1 MGGEKKHGPLPPALA
16 RLGALLRKEYLQFF
30 RDRSLI
36 YIVLYVFTLEIYM
49 AGTGFNIEV
58 RNYPTA
64 IFDRDRTQWS
74 TQLAEKFRLPYFRV
88 TENLTSE
95 GQMVDLLNRGA
106 VSLVVVIPHGF
117 ARSLMEYN
125 HAAIQVI
132 TDGTLSNTSL
142 LALGYADQ
150 IAQTF
155 AQELGERLGRINPK
169 DERRQPQV
177 VLKPRVFYN
186 PNQKG
191 EWFASL
197 IELFSVITLVSLL
210 LPAAAMVREK
220 EAGTIEQ
227 LLVTPALPV
236 EIMAAKII
244 SMASIVLVASLF
256 SLFLIIFPLFHL
268 PWRGSLTLFFAATA
282 LYVFSATGVGMF
294 IATVCRNLPQTI
306 LLVIMIIAPI
316 LFLSGSWTP
325 IEAMPPLLG
334 YLTYI
339 SPLKHYLSIA
349 YNILLKGAGL
359 RSLWPDFVNLAILGC
374 GLFAICAWQFRR
386 HFS

>member
-1 MGGEKKHGPLPPALA
+1 M
-16 RLGALLRKEYLQFF
+16 ALLRKEYLQFF

-36 YIVLYVFTLEIYM
+36 YIVLYVFTLEIYL

-74 TQLAEKFRLPYFRV
+74 LQLAEKFRMPHFRV
-88 TENLTSE
+88 DYLLHSE
-95 GQMVDLLNRGA
+95 AEMVDLLNRGA

-117 ARSLMEYN
+117 AQALLEKNRASVQ
-125 HAAIQVI
+125 AI

-150 IAQTF
+150 MAHIF
-155 AQELGERLGRINPK
+155 ALELGQRLGKINPQ
-169 DERRQPQV
+169 EEHLQPQV
-177 VLKPRVFYN
+177 TMKPQVLYN

-197 IELFSVITLVSLL
+197 IELFSVITLVSIL

-220 EAGTIEQ
+220 EYGTIEQ
-227 LLVTPALPV
+227 LLVTPINPV
-236 EIMAAKII
+236 EIMSAKII
-244 SMASIVLVASLF
+244 SMSSIILTASLA
-256 SLFLIIFPLFHL
+256 SLFLIIFPVFNL
-268 PWRGSLTLFFAATA
+268 PWRGSLLLFLGATN
-282 LYVFSATGVGMF
+282 LYVFCATGFGMF
-294 IATVCRNLPQTI
+294 IATICRNLPQTI

-325 IEAMPPLLG
+325 LEAMPPVLG
-334 YLTYI
+334 FITYL
-339 SPLKHYLSIA
+339 SPLKHYLNIA

-359 RSLWPDFVNLAILGC
+359 ANLWQDFLNLNILGF
-374 GLFAICAWQFRR
+374 GLFAICAFQFRR
-386 HFS
+386 HFG

>member
-1 MGGEKKHGPLPPALA
+1 MNKSGIKTAPA
-16 RLGALLRKEYLQFF
+16 RLGALLRKEYLQFW

-36 YIVLYVFTLEIYM
+36 YIVLYVFTLEIYL
-49 AGTGFNIEV
+49 AGNGFNIEV

-74 TQLAEKFRLPYFRV
+74 VQLAEKFRQPYFRV
-88 TENLTSE
+88 TENIADDAA
-95 GQMVDLLNRGA
+95 MVDLLNRGA
-106 VSLVVVIPHGF
+106 VSLAVVIPHGF
-117 ARSLMEYN
+117 ARSLMEKN
-125 HAAIQVI
+125 QAAIQVV

-150 IAQTF
+150 ITQTY
-155 AQELGERLGRINPK
+155 ALELGRRLGRL
-169 DERRQPQV
+169 DSHRERPQV
-177 VLKPRVFYN
+177 ELKTRVLYN
-186 PNQKG
+186 PNQKAQ
-191 EWFASL
+191 WFAGL

-227 LLVTPALPV
+227 LLVTPVRPV

-244 SMASIVLVASLF
+244 SMASIVLAASLC
-256 SLFLIIFPLFHL
+256 SLFLIIFPVFAL
-268 PWRGSLTLFFAATA
+268 PWRGNLGLFLSATA
-282 LYVFSATGVGMF
+282 LYVFSATGVGML
-294 IATVCRNLPQTI
+294 IATICRNLPQTV
-306 LLVIMIIAPI
+306 LFVIMIIGPI

-339 SPLKHYLSIA
+339 SPLKHYLNIA
-349 YNILLKGAGL
+349 YSILLKGAGL
-359 RSLWPDFVNLAILGC
+359 VTLWPDFLQLTILGFV
-374 GLFAICAWQFRR
+374 LFAVSAWQFRR
-386 HFS
+386 KFS

>member
-1 MGGEKKHGPLPPALA
+1 MNQTHRLQATIA
-16 RLGALLRKEYLQFF
+16 RLMALLRKEYLQFF

-36 YIVLYVFTLEIYM
+36 YIVLYVFTLEIYL

-74 TQLAEKFRLPYFRV
+74 LQLAEKFRMPHFRV
-88 TENLTSE
+88 DYLLHSE
-95 GQMVDLLNRGA
+95 AEMVDLLNRGA

-117 ARSLMEYN
+117 AQALLEKNRASVQ
-125 HAAIQVI
+125 AI

-150 IAQTF
+150 MAHIF
-155 AQELGERLGRINPK
+155 ALELGQRLGKINPQ
-169 DERRQPQV
+169 EEHLQPQV
-177 VLKPRVFYN
+177 TMKPQVLYN

-197 IELFSVITLVSLL
+197 IELFSVITLVSIL

-220 EAGTIEQ
+220 EYGTIEQ
-227 LLVTPALPV
+227 LLVTPINPV
-236 EIMAAKII
+236 EIMSAKII
-244 SMASIVLVASLF
+244 SMSSIILTASLA
-256 SLFLIIFPLFHL
+256 SLFLIIFPVFNL
-268 PWRGSLTLFFAATA
+268 PWRGSLLLFLGATN
-282 LYVFSATGVGMF
+282 LYVFCATGFGMF
-294 IATVCRNLPQTI
+294 IATICRNLPQTI

-325 IEAMPPLLG
+325 LEAMPPVLG
-334 YLTYI
+334 FITYL
-339 SPLKHYLSIA
+339 SPLKHYLNIA

-359 RSLWPDFVNLAILGC
+359 ANLWQDFLNLNILGF
-374 GLFAICAWQFRR
+374 GLFAICAFQFRR
-386 HFS
+386 HFG

>member
-1 MGGEKKHGPLPPALA
+1 MNKAGFKKAPA
-16 RLGALLRKEYLQFF
+16 RLGALLRKEYLQFW

-49 AGTGFNIEV
+49 AGNGFNIEV

-74 TQLAEKFRLPYFRV
+74 VQLAEKFRLPYFRV
-88 TENLTSE
+88 SDNITTDAEL
-95 GQMVDLLNRGA
+95 VDLLNRGT
-106 VSLVVVIPHGF
+106 VSLAVVIPHGF
-117 ARSLMEYN
+117 ARSLMERN
-125 HAAIQVI
+125 QGSIQVI

-150 IAQTF
+150 ITQRF
-155 AQELGERLGRINPK
+155 AAELSRRLGRLDPHRK
-169 DERRQPQV
+169 LPQV
-177 VLKPRVFYN
+177 ELKPRVLYN

-191 EWFASL
+191 QWFAGL

-220 EAGTIEQ
+220 ESGTIEQ
-227 LLVTPALPV
+227 LLVTPVRPV

-244 SMASIVLVASLF
+244 SMASIVLAASLC
-256 SLFLIIFPLFHL
+256 SLFLIIFPVFQL
-268 PWRGSLTLFFAATA
+268 PWRGDLILFLVATA
-282 LYVFSATGVGMF
+282 LYVFCATGVGMF
-294 IATVCRNLPQTI
+294 IATICRNLPQTI
-306 LLVIMIIAPI
+306 LFVLMIIGPI

-334 YLTYI
+334 ILTYI

-359 RSLWPDFVNLAILGC
+359 RSLWPDFINLAIIGFS
-374 GLFAICAWQFRR
+374 LFAVCAWQFRR
-386 HFS
+386 KFS

>member
-1 MGGEKKHGPLPPALA
+1 MNKAILG

-30 RDRSLI
+30 RDRALI
-36 YIVLYVFTLEIYM
+36 GIVLYVFTIEIYL

-64 IFDRDRTQWS
+64 ILDRDRTQWS
-74 TQLAEKFRLPYFRV
+74 VQLAEKFQLPHFRV
-88 TENLTSE
+88 AGLLTSE
-95 GQMVDLLNRGA
+95 DQMTDLLNRGV

-117 ARSLMEYN
+117 ARSIMQNNE
-125 HAAIQVI
+125 AAMQVV

-150 IAQTF
+150 IAQSF
-155 AQELGERLGRINPK
+155 AQELGLRLGKINPK
-169 DERRQPQV
+169 EERRQPQV
-177 VLKPRVFYN
+177 ELKPRVLYN

-191 EWFASL
+191 QWFAGL

-220 EAGTIEQ
+220 ESGTIEQ
-227 LLVTPALPV
+227 LLVTPVRPV

-244 SMASIVLVASLF
+244 SMASIVLAASLG
-256 SLFLIIFPLFHL
+256 SLFLIIFPIFDL
-268 PWRGSLTLFFAATA
+268 PWRGSLPLFFAATA
-282 LYVFSATGVGMF
+282 LYVFCATGVGMF
-294 IATVCRNLPQTI
+294 IATICRNLPQTI

-325 IEAMPPLLG
+325 IEAMPPFLG

-339 SPLKHYLSIA
+339 SPLKHYLAIA

-359 RSLWPDFVNLAILGC
+359 ASLWPDFVNLNIIGF
-374 GLFAICAWQFRR
+374 GLFALCALQFRR

>member
-1 MGGEKKHGPLPPALA
+1 MRNIKLFATASA
-16 RLGALLRKEYLQFF
+16 RLGALLRKEYLQFW

-49 AGTGFNIEV
+49 AGNGFNIEV

-74 TQLAEKFRLPYFRV
+74 VQLAEKFRLPYFRV
-88 TENLTSE
+88 CDNITTDAAL
-95 GQMVDLLNRGA
+95 VDLLNRGT
-106 VSLVVVIPHGF
+106 VSLAVVIPHGF
-117 ARSLMEYN
+117 ARSLMERN
-125 HAAIQVI
+125 QASIQVI

-150 IAQTF
+150 ITQRF
-155 AQELGERLGRINPK
+155 AEELSRRLGRLDPHR
-169 DERRQPQV
+169 ERPRV
-177 VLKPRVFYN
+177 ELKPRVLYN

-191 EWFASL
+191 QWFAGL

-220 EAGTIEQ
+220 ESGTIEQ
-227 LLVTPALPV
+227 LLVTPVRPV

-244 SMASIVLVASLF
+244 SMASIVLAASLC
-256 SLFLIIFPLFHL
+256 SLFLIIFPVFQL
-268 PWRGSLTLFFAATA
+268 PWRGNLALFLAATA
-282 LYVFSATGVGMF
+282 LYVFCATGVGMF
-294 IATVCRNLPQTI
+294 IATICRNLPQTI
-306 LLVIMIIAPI
+306 LFVIMIIGPI

-334 YLTYI
+334 TLTYI
-339 SPLKHYLSIA
+339 SPLKHYLSLA
-349 YNILLKGAGL
+349 YPILLKGAGL
-359 RSLWPDFVNLAILGC
+359 AALWPDFVNLAIIGFS
-374 GLFAICAWQFRR
+374 LFGICAWQFRR
-386 HFS
+386 QFS

>member
-1 MGGEKKHGPLPPALA
+1 MLA

-49 AGTGFNIEV
+49 AGNGFNIEV

-74 TQLAEKFRLPYFRV
+74 MQLAEKFRLPYFRV
-88 TENLTSE
+88 TANLASE
-95 GQMVDLLNRGA
+95 ADMVDLLNRGA

-117 ARSLMEYN
+117 AKSFLK
-125 HAAIQVI
+125 HHQAAIQVI

-142 LALGYADQ
+142 LVLGYADQ
-150 IAQTF
+150 MAQSY
-155 AQELGERLGRINPK
+155 ARELGQRLGYLNPRQ
-169 DERRQPQV
+169 ERWQPAV
-177 VLKPRVFYN
+177 VLKPRVLYN

-191 EWFASL
+191 QWFAGL

-220 EAGTIEQ
+220 ESGTIEQ
-227 LLVTPALPV
+227 LLVTPVKPV

-244 SMASIVLVASLF
+244 SMASIVLAASLG
-256 SLFLIIFPLFHL
+256 SLCLIIFPIFHL
-268 PWRGSLTLFFAATA
+268 PWRGSLPLFVAATG
-282 LYVFSATGVGMF
+282 LYVFCATGVGMF
-294 IATVCRNLPQTI
+294 IATICRNLPQTI
-306 LLVIMIIAPI
+306 LFVIMIIAPI

-339 SPLKHYLSIA
+339 SPLKHYLAIA

-359 RSLWPDFVNLAILGC
+359 ASLWPDFFNLALLGAA
-374 GLFAICAWQFRR
+374 LFTVCAFQFRR